1 MNPLD
6 AQFQLGI
13 SAESNENFYHTLES
27 GLLLYSRHTLVWT
40 ESSGPSSSVSH
51 SLVWIPGFQNQLWAL
66 AGSTALLYHRVPGCN
81 LPRSEMGKVRQLHAS
96 GITVFLQAWIVGFSW
111 PPRSFWV
118 FLVYTRTREREGKS
132 VMPWKYLYCV
142 FVCWAGTGR
151 R

>member
-27 GLLLYSRHTLVWT
+27 GLLLYSRHVLVWT

-51 SLVWIPGFQNQLWAL
+51 SLMWIPGFQNQLWAS
-66 AGSTALLYHRVPGCN
+66 AGSTTLLSHRVPGCN
-81 LPRSEMGKVRQLHAS
+81 LPRSEMEKLRQLHAS

-111 PPRSFWV
+111 PPRSFWG
-118 FLVYTRTREREGKS
+118 FLVYTRTRKREGKS

-142 FVCWAGTGR
+142 FVCWAGTR
-151 R
+151 RR

>member
-27 GLLLYSRHTLVWT
+27 GLLLYSRHALVWT

-51 SLVWIPGFQNQLWAL
+51 SLVWIPGFQNQLWAS
-66 AGSTALLYHRVPGCN
+66 AGSTTLLSHRVPGCN
-81 LPRSEMGKVRQLHAS
+81 LPRSEMEKLRQLHAS

-111 PPRSFWV
+111 PPRSFWG
-118 FLVYTRTREREGKS
+118 FLVYTRTRKREGKS